1 LPHDPPR
8 ETPTP
13 TPARVWGD
21 QWLRVAEKVLKGL
34 NHQLTNRV
42 TGIDAIVGLLDP
54 TEKPDERMLALVK
67 DEVEKLQALLL
78 LYRLMPA
85 EPTDRP
91 EAVRLQDI
99 VPRVAQLH
107 SHHADLSSVSCS
119 HRGDPD
125 TPPVLVRMSA
135 LMRCLLVLLES
146 GAGNAYRSGSTVP
159 ISLTYEGTREEVC
172 ITLQA
177 VSPRGQLPFDGPG
190 SVLHAVRD
198 TLHHADGVV
207 VATLVP
213 GETSDMVR
221 YEMRLPSLA
230 AARAREMQAAA
241 VRD

>member
-1 LPHDPPR
+1 VPNDAPR

-42 TGIDAIVGLLDP
+42 TGIDAIVVLLDP
-54 TEKPDERMLALVK
+54 SEKPDERMLQLVK
-67 DEVEKLQALLL
+67 DEVEKLQSLLM

-107 SHHADLSSVSCS
+107 SHHADLRGVSCS

-146 GAGNAYRSGSTVP
+146 GAGTAYRSGSTVP
-159 ISLTYEGTREEVC
+159 ITMTYDGTREEVR
-172 ITLQA
+172 IVLEA

-198 TLHHADGVV
+198 TLQHADGIVD
-207 VATLVP
+207 ATLVA

-221 YEMRLPSLA
+221 YELKLPSLVS
-230 AARAREMQAAA
+230 ARAKEMQAASA
-241 VRD
+241 RD

>member
-1 LPHDPPR
+1 LNTDAPR

-54 TEKPDERMLALVK
+54 GEKPDERMLALVK
-67 DEVEKLQALLL
+67 DEVEKLQTLLH
-78 LYRLMPA
+78 LYRLVPA
-85 EPTDRP
+85 EPSDRP

-107 SHHADLSSVSCS
+107 SHHADLRGVSCS
-119 HRGDPD
+119 HRGEPN

-135 LMRCLLVLLES
+135 LLRCLLVLLES
-146 GAGNAYRSGSTVP
+146 GAGSAYRSGSTVP
-159 ISLTYEGTREEVC
+159 ISITYDGTPDEVR
-172 ITLQA
+172 IAIEA
-177 VSPRGQLPFDGPG
+177 VTPRGQIPFDGPG

-198 TLHHADGVV
+198 TLQHASGVV
-207 VATLVP
+207 EATLMP
-213 GETSDMVR
+213 GETHDMIR
-221 YEMRLPSLA
+221 YELKLPSLGV
-230 AARAREMQAAA
+230 ARSKEMQAASA
-241 VRD
+241 RD